1 MADVVRIFTEIS
13 RSDIENYTMDFV
25 DRSETFPTM
34 LELNNAASLQPRSD
48 CLKLRVRKLVVH
60 EHVEMDLLLIPA
72 EQL

>member
-1 MADVVRIFTEIS
+1 MDVV
-13 RSDIENYTMDFV
+13 
-25 DRSETFPTM
+25 DRGETFPTM

>member
-1 MADVVRIFTEIS
+1 
-13 RSDIENYTMDFV
+13 MDAV
-25 DRSETFPTM
+25 DRGETVPAM

-60 EHVEMDLLLIPA
+60 EHVEMDRLLIPA